1 MNSPGKTVEAPFD
14 DVVTRA
20 RAALEAEGFGIQCD
34 IDIAATLKSKI
45 GAEIPEMRI
54 LGACQ
59 PHLANRAIRLAP
71 QIGVFLPCNVVVRRQ
86 EDGRVR
92 IEAIDAALM
101 GEMFDVDGLDEVAGE
116 VAALLQKV
124 IDAV

>member
-1 MNSPGKTVEAPFD
+1 MTPPGKTVDAPFE
-14 DVVTRA
+14 DVVERA
-20 RAALEAEGFGIQCD
+20 RKVLEAEGFGIQCE
-34 IDIAATLKSKI
+34 IDISATLKNKI

-59 PHLANRAIRLAP
+59 PHLAHRAITLAP
-71 QIGVFLPCNVVVRRQ
+71 QIGVFLPCNVVIRRE

-92 IEAIDAALM
+92 VEAIDAAHM
-101 GEMFDVDGLDEVAGE
+101 GEMFDVDGLDEVAGK
-116 VAALLQKV
+116 VARLLQNV